1 MTNTID
7 RRKFMT
13 VGGVAAVTAVA
24 TGVGGEH
31 LLGKRSPAPRPAM
44 SLAAP
49 PGTPTPT
56 PTLKVTPKP
65 QPLQPSPNSGFST
78 LLGQRNQAAPAG
90 CAGNA
95 TLRRASQTTVRF
107 SPSFGVK

>member
-24 TGVGGEH
+24 TGVGGDS
-31 LLGKRSPAPRPAM
+31 LLGRPPPAPRPAM

-56 PTLKVTPKP
+56 LKVTPKP
-65 QPLQPSPNSGFST
+65 QPLQPSLDITGLSPFYTPESQFYRVDTALVVPQGT
-78 LLGQRNQAAPAG
+78 AARWE
-90 CAGNA
+90 
-95 TLRRASQTTVRF
+95 LRIPR
-107 SPSFGVK
+107 